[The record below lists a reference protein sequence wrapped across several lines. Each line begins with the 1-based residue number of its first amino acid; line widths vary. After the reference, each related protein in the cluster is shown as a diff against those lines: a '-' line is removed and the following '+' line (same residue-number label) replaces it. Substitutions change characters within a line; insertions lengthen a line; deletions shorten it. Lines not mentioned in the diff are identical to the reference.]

1 MECTE
6 EGQPAAPDPD
16 DTRFG
21 ERLKA
26 IRKRR
31 GLTQVCRLPSSPM
44 RRSKLQPCPS
54 KRDRICSRVDAAG
67 WGSRTSSFYSLS
79 VE

>member
-31 GLTQVCRLPSSPM
+31 GLTQVELAERLGIHPSLIAHTPEGSCPRSFRA
-44 RRSKLQPCPS
+44 RRPCQ
-54 KRDRICSRVDAAG
+54 
-67 WGSRTSSFYSLS
+67 TSF
-79 VE
+79 